1 MLLIFP
7 DTPHAMDPARG
18 ALERCTVRRC
28 SVPGWPVPS
37 LSVST
42 PLTAANS
49 VQVRGVGAEASWG
62 REGSL
67 LPCPGQGV
75 CGEGMLRWGGGVDR
89 RGSSANSAFIQCC
102 SVPAWSQG
110 SAHGGKNVCV
120 LVGCDGIQYLPH
132 SATHPSKLT
141 TY

>member
-75 CGEGMLRWGGGVDR
+75 CGEGMLRWGWWWIQGAPQLIQHL
-89 RGSSANSAFIQCC
+89 SSAVLCQPGAKDLHTAGRMC
-102 SVPAWSQG
+102 
-110 SAHGGKNVCV
+110 VC
-120 LVGCDGIQYLPH
+120 
-132 SATHPSKLT
+132 
-141 TY
+141 